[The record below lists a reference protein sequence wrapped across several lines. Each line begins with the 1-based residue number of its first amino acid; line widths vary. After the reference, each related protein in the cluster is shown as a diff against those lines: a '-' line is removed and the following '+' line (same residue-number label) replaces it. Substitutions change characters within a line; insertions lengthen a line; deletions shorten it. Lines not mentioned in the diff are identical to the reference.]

1 MRNQRLLAKLGY
13 LGLAALDTYLA
24 GKDRPAAR
32 RARFVTKPLLMPT
45 LAASTKLAA
54 QPTNGSDGDSGTT
67 GAKVLLRGTEAAQA
81 FSWGGDV
88 ALLGKSNNA
97 FLTGVGSFFVAH
109 LCYIGGFTSSRDPK
123 ARLDDPGAKAAA
135 AVWVTTAPVMAFAA
149 GRKDPNLRVPVAA
162 YSGVLATMFATS
174 TMLRDTLPASAR
186 RRILAGTS
194 LFLLSDS
201 LLGFQDFLRKERSPR
216 LESAVMATYTAGQFL
231 IAEGTAAAARAGH

>member
-1 MRNQRLLAKLGY
+1 MRNQRLLAQLGY

-45 LAASTKLAA
+45 LAASTRLAA
-54 QPTNGSDGDSGTT
+54 QPTELSDGGSSAAGK
-67 GAKVLLRGTEAAQA
+67 KVLLRGTEAAQA

-88 ALLGKSNNA
+88 ALLGRTNGA

-109 LCYIGGFTSSRDPK
+109 LCYIGGFTSARDPE
-123 ARLDDPGAKAAA
+123 ARLDAPGAKAAV

-149 GRKDPNLRVPVAA
+149 GRKDPDLRLPVAA

-174 TMLRDTLPASAR
+174 TTLRESLPASAR
-186 RRILAGTS
+186 LRILAGTS

-216 LESAVMATYTAGQFL
+216 LESAVMATYTAGQWL